1 MAAGLGGDRVCVCS
15 SLTPPPSQLAG
26 VGIAL
31 AYFFVDNSPGSG
43 YRKTIEYII
52 LTIQPFYVVFG
63 SLINSFCP
71 NPNYTSHKAFGLLG
85 LFNIQFITAVRLYA
99 YYETNEGA
107 LAPGVGLS
115 LIFWPLFYSICK
127 NKASKLPQK
136 LNHNVNLINHHNLTM
151 IPIFAVSTL
160 LSLLY
165 MSSESFSCLFDD
177 NHYGMAVTN
186 CQDEINSNET
196 VMMFFAMAVYLKLYT
211 IPHMEE
217 DYSLADVMRLNF
229 TSARDQLLL
238 IFTAIVGLFALFI
251 FSSSTLEWDRVTCT
265 SEFCIDSCP
274 PTKNS
279 TTIKFAIFNEEEAQI
294 RETYIT
300 FCIVSVALVP
310 VLMLLNKKRM
320 KWLRDQIKTTIL
332 GRLSPLY
339 CIILDLGCF
348 IGIGLA
354 CYYVKLASTPN
365 PTWQDA
371 VLINKWRIT
380 SESFLFVLDACA
392 LFRLF
397 ANPKSTRKRE
407 KLSALYP
414 LIFLALLYV
423 GNYLE
428 RETELELNKYKNV
441 TLFIAYIP
449 LVVIA
454 LKSRVMLSKTT
465 PQVINN
471 HVQRIFVLGVQVR
484 ISFF

>member
-1 MAAGLGGDRVCVCS
+1 MSTIELAVTQAKGSKDERFNGATVGVEGAAQGMEFFDNPMVDSERLSKLSAVREPDVS
-15 SLTPPPSQLAG
+15 PLLQTPEYVSVLWLAG
-26 VGIAL
+26 VGMAL

-43 YRKTIEYII
+43 YKKTIEYII

-71 NPNYTSHKAFGLLG
+71 DPNCTSHKAFGLLG

-107 LAPGVGLS
+107 LAPGVLLS
-115 LIFWPLFYSICK
+115 LIIWPLFYSVCK
-127 NKASKLPQK
+127 NKASKLPRK

-151 IPIFAVSTL
+151 IPIFAVSVL

-238 IFTAIVGLFALFI
+238 IFTAIVGIFALFI
-251 FSSSTLEWDRVTCT
+251 FSSSTLQWDRVTCT
-265 SEFCIDSCP
+265 SEFCIDSCS

-279 TTIKFAIFNEEEAQI
+279 TTIKFAIFNEGEAQT
-294 RETYIT
+294 RETCVT

-310 VLMLLNKKRM
+310 FLMLLSKKRM

-332 GRLSPLY
+332 VY
-339 CIILDLGCF
+339 
-348 IGIGLA
+348 
-354 CYYVKLASTPN
+354 
-365 PTWQDA
+365 
-371 VLINKWRIT
+371 
-380 SESFLFVLDACA
+380 
-392 LFRLF
+392 
-397 ANPKSTRKRE
+397 PKER

-414 LIFLALLYV
+414 LIFLALLNV

-428 RETELELNKYKNV
+428 RETELELNKHKNAK
-441 TLFIAYIP
+441 LFIAYIP
-449 LVVIA
+449 SVVIA

-465 PQVINN
+465 SQVIDN

-484 ISFF
+484 TPFF